1 MDSIGVYT
9 NVYKFL
15 CNSRIPA
22 NYLRSQKDSLVF
34 DCRRCRAYGNVR
46 AVLFGQKLFA
56 ESLYG
61 VASIYMYIY
70 GGVASAYPD
79 NGVFDKK
86 EEACTR
92 KKR

>member
-1 MDSIGVYT
+1 MPKLSD
-9 NVYKFL
+9 KKP
-15 CNSRIPA
+15 NSEVK
-22 NYLRSQKDSLVF
+22 NFEVLE

-70 GGVASAYPD
+70 GGIASAYPD